1 MAPPKKKTK
10 RNVVAVDCRNEELK
24 EMDEECRNE
33 VPKHPRNA
41 WIFFYQEQCKLKDD
55 DSLKPMSMEEISKKT
70 QLKAAYDTMQEL
82 DPLQVKSV
90 KAIGLEEHCTPA
102 EYFTSRCGMRP
113 SPHLS
118 AWGDKDIRERACW
131 FNKTRKRKGEK
142 KPTMEAEPKR
152 ADVMATLSNEKQL
165 MLRYGFD
172 HTQSER

>member
-55 DSLKPMSMEEISKKT
+55 DSLKPM
-70 QLKAAYDTMQEL
+70 LFYL
-82 DPLQVKSV
+82 
-90 KAIGLEEHCTPA
+90 EHCTPA